1 MEKLYRVVIHYACFG
16 FTALDGVVVEA
27 PPIAHW
33 IVGRRVVD
41 IISYYERVKGGEVE
55 VLATLSGDAVTPYT
69 RKSYP

>member
-16 FTALDGVVVEA
+16 FTAVDGVVVEA

-55 VLATLSGDAVTPYT
+55 VLVTLNGAAVTLHT
-69 RKSYP
+69 RNT